1 MCRLCRLELV
11 AGPCVLAP
19 PEAAPFAPL
28 HAVCSFIVHDWSPY
42 FLGWLQ
48 PLGRVGGG
56 WRRCMFL
63 QVVHGYPGTG
73 TAISACDGSGV
84 LEYQGSLVV
93 CRRRVDGVPNPVPS
107 ITT

>member
-42 FLGWLQ
+42 FKGWLQ
-48 PLGRVGGG
+48 PLGR
-56 WRRCMFL
+56 WRRLAALHVSASRAWVPWDRHRHKRVRRFR
-63 QVVHGYPGTG
+63 GPG
-73 TAISACDGSGV
+73 IP
-84 LEYQGSLVV
+84 
-93 CRRRVDGVPNPVPS
+93 GVPGGMS
-107 ITT
+107 TAS